1 MTIRIE
7 RLTRTD
13 AHGGLTLVVFPHAG
27 GSPRYYAPWSLLAS
41 APLELHGVTYP
52 GRDLLIDEPVADS
65 VTELAAECA
74 NALASIARTSPVVFF
89 GHSMGGFV
97 AFETARALER
107 DGISI
112 ASLIVSG
119 CDAAHLGTADRWHL
133 ASDDDLIAHIAA
145 LDPRAGAALAV
156 PALRRLFLPTLRAD
170 YRLSET
176 YRGHADDSVGCP
188 VHAVYGVADPDI
200 VPDGPARWATH
211 ARNEF
216 QLATFPGG
224 HFYVAEHG
232 ARILDYIA
240 GTVGLGVPQNLG

>member
-7 RLTRTD
+7 RLTRSD
-13 AHGGLTLVVFPHAG
+13 ARGGTALVVFPHAG
-27 GSPRYYAPWSLLAS
+27 GSPRYYAPWSLLS
-41 APLELHGVTYP
+41 PAPLDLHGITYP

-65 VTELAAECA
+65 VGELAAECA
-74 NALASIARTSPVVFF
+74 SALGPIAQASPVVFF

-112 ASLIVSG
+112 AALIVSG
-119 CDAAHLGTADRWHL
+119 CDAAHLGTTDRWHL

-176 YRGHADDSVGCP
+176 YRGRIDDSVGCP
-188 VHAVYGVADPDI
+188 VHAVYGTADPDI
-200 VPDGPARWATH
+200 TAGGPQRWEMH

-216 QLATFPGG
+216 QVETFPGG

-240 GTVGLGVPQNLG
+240 RAAGLGVPQNHR